1 MKKSIFL
8 LLALMAAVISCDK
21 IETDDENKKDATEKN
36 DSIQE
41 NDSIQKNDSIFFSG
55 VLTANASSGDCV
67 TPGTKI
73 SVNYTDKADSVSI
86 TIFKA
91 KLAQRMPAMDI
102 IIPGISVK
110 QEGDAAE
117 ISSDNSIPLAM
128 GSEFPAYTV
137 TEFSGFIWSDS
148 ISFSLKFGQTPTSFA
163 GHIQV
168 Q

>member
-8 LLALMAAVISCDK
+8 LLALMAAAVSCDK

-36 DSIQE
+36 DTIQ
-41 NDSIQKNDSIFFSG
+41 NDPIQKIDTLYFSG
-55 VLTANASSGDCV
+55 VLTANASSGECV
-67 TPGTKI
+67 TPDTKI

-102 IIPGISVK
+102 IIPGISVNDK
-110 QEGDAAE
+110 GDVAE
-117 ISSDNSIPLAM
+117 ISSENSIPLAM

-137 TEFSGFIWSDS
+137 TEFSGIVLSDS

-163 GHIQV
+163 GHIQM

>member
-21 IETDDENKKDATEKN
+21 IETDDENKKDATEQN
-36 DSIQE
+36 DSIQ
-41 NDSIQKNDSIFFSG
+41 NDSIQKIDTLYFSG
-55 VLTANASSGDCV
+55 VLTANASSGDCI
-67 TPGTKI
+67 TPDTKI

-110 QEGDAAE
+110 QEGDVTE

-137 TEFSGFIWSDS
+137 TEFSGFVLSDS

-163 GHIQV
+163 GHIQM

>member
-36 DSIQE
+36 DSIQ
-41 NDSIQKNDSIFFSG
+41 KNDTLFFSG

-67 TPGTKI
+67 TPDTKI

-110 QEGDAAE
+110 QEGDVAE

-137 TEFSGFIWSDS
+137 TEFSGFVLSDS

-163 GHIQV
+163 GHIQM

>member
-41 NDSIQKNDSIFFSG
+41 NDSIFFSG
-55 VLTANASSGDCV
+55 VLTANASSGDCI
-67 TPGTKI
+67 TPDTKI

-110 QEGDAAE
+110 QEGDVTE

-137 TEFSGFIWSDS
+137 TEFSGFILSDS
-148 ISFSLKFGQTPTSFA
+148 ISFSPVASA
-163 GHIQV
+163 
-168 Q
+168 

>member
-21 IETDDENKKDATEKN
+21 IETDDENKKDATEQN
-36 DSIQE
+36 DSIQ
-41 NDSIQKNDSIFFSG
+41 NDSIQKIDTLYFSG
-55 VLTANASSGDCV
+55 VLTANASSGDCI
-67 TPGTKI
+67 TPDTKI
-73 SVNYTDKADSVSI
+73 SVNYNDKADSVSI

-110 QEGDAAE
+110 QEGDVTE

-137 TEFSGFIWSDS
+137 TEFSGFILSDS
-148 ISFSLKFGQTPTSFA
+148 ISFSLKFGKTPTSFA
-163 GHIQV
+163 GHIQM

>member
-36 DSIQE
+36 DSIQ
-41 NDSIQKNDSIFFSG
+41 KNDTLFFSG

-67 TPGTKI
+67 TPDTKI

-110 QEGDAAE
+110 QEGDVAE

-137 TEFSGFIWSDS
+137 TEFSGFVLSDS
-148 ISFSLKFGQTPTSFA
+148 ISFSLKFGQTQTSFA
-163 GHIQV
+163 GHIQM

>member
-21 IETDDENKKDATEKN
+21 IETDDENKKDATEQN
-36 DSIQE
+36 DSIQ
-41 NDSIQKNDSIFFSG
+41 NDSIQKIDTLYFSG
-55 VLTANASSGDCV
+55 VLTANASSGDCI
-67 TPGTKI
+67 TPDTKI
-73 SVNYTDKADSVSI
+73 SVNYPAKADSVSI
-86 TIFKA
+86 TRFKA
-91 KLAQRMPAMDI
+91 NLAQRMPAMDI

-110 QEGDAAE
+110 QEGDVTE

-137 TEFSGFIWSDS
+137 TEFSGFILSDS
-148 ISFSLKFGQTPTSFA
+148 ISFSLKFGKTPTSFA
-163 GHIQV
+163 GHIQM

>member
-21 IETDDENKKDATEKN
+21 IETDDENKKDATE
-36 DSIQE
+36 Q
-41 NDSIQKNDSIFFSG
+41 NDSIQKIDTLYFSG
-55 VLTANASSGDCV
+55 VLTANASSGDCI
-67 TPGTKI
+67 TPDTKI

-110 QEGDAAE
+110 QEGDVTE

-137 TEFSGFIWSDS
+137 TEFSGFILSDS
-148 ISFSLKFGQTPTSFA
+148 ISFSLKFGKTPTSFA
-163 GHIQV
+163 GHIQM

>member
-21 IETDDENKKDATEKN
+21 IETDDENKKDASEK
-36 DSIQE
+36 
-41 NDSIQKNDSIFFSG
+41 NDSIQKNDTLFFSG

-67 TPGTKI
+67 TPDTKI

-110 QEGDAAE
+110 KEGDVAE
-117 ISSDNSIPLAM
+117 ISSNNSIPLAM
-128 GSEFPAYTV
+128 GSEFAAYTV
-137 TEFSGFIWSDS
+137 TEFSGFVLSDS
-148 ISFSLKFGQTPTSFA
+148 ISFSLKFGKTPTSFA
-163 GHIQV
+163 GHIQM

>member
-21 IETDDENKKDATEKN
+21 IETDDENKKDATEQN
-36 DSIQE
+36 DSIQ
-41 NDSIQKNDSIFFSG
+41 NDSIQKIDTLYFSG
-55 VLTANASSGDCV
+55 VLTANASSGDCI
-67 TPGTKI
+67 TPDTKI

-110 QEGDAAE
+110 QEGDATE

-137 TEFSGFIWSDS
+137 TEFSGFVLSDS

-163 GHIQV
+163 GHIQM

>member
-1 MKKSIFL
+1 MKKSNFL

-21 IETDDENKKDATEKN
+21 IETDDENKKDATEQN
-36 DSIQE
+36 DSIQ
-41 NDSIQKNDSIFFSG
+41 NDSIQKIDTLYFSG

-67 TPGTKI
+67 TPDTKI

-110 QEGDAAE
+110 QEGDVAE
-117 ISSDNSIPLAM
+117 ISSNNSIPLAM
-128 GSEFPAYTV
+128 GSEFAAYTV
-137 TEFSGFIWSDS
+137 TEFSGFVLSDS

-163 GHIQV
+163 GHIQM

>member
-21 IETDDENKKDATEKN
+21 IETDDENKKDATEQN
-36 DSIQE
+36 DSIQ
-41 NDSIQKNDSIFFSG
+41 NDSIQKIDTLYFSG

-67 TPGTKI
+67 TPDTKI

-110 QEGDAAE
+110 QEGDVTE

-148 ISFSLKFGQTPTSFA
+148 ISFSLKFGKTPTSFA
-163 GHIQV
+163 GHIQM

>member
-36 DSIQE
+36 DSIQ
-41 NDSIQKNDSIFFSG
+41 KNDSIFFSG
-55 VLTANASSGDCV
+55 VLTANASSGDCI
-67 TPGTKI
+67 TPDTKI

-110 QEGDAAE
+110 QEGDVTE

-137 TEFSGFIWSDS
+137 TEFSGFILSDS
-148 ISFSLKFGQTPTSFA
+148 ISFSLKFGKTPTSFA
-163 GHIQV
+163 GHIQM

>member
-36 DSIQE
+36 DSIQ
-41 NDSIQKNDSIFFSG
+41 KNDTLFFSG

-67 TPGTKI
+67 TPDTKI

-110 QEGDAAE
+110 KEGDVAE
-117 ISSDNSIPLAM
+117 ISSNNSIPLAM
-128 GSEFPAYTV
+128 GSEFAAYTV
-137 TEFSGFIWSDS
+137 TEFSGFVLSDS
-148 ISFSLKFGQTPTSFA
+148 ISFSLKFGKTPTSFA
-163 GHIQV
+163 GHIQM

>member
-8 LLALMAAVISCDK
+8 LLALTAAVISCDK

-36 DSIQE
+36 DSIQ
-41 NDSIQKNDSIFFSG
+41 KNDTLFFSG

-67 TPGTKI
+67 TPDTKI

-110 QEGDAAE
+110 KEGDVAE
-117 ISSDNSIPLAM
+117 ISSNNSIPLAM
-128 GSEFPAYTV
+128 GSEFAAYTV
-137 TEFSGFIWSDS
+137 TEFSGFVLSDS
-148 ISFSLKFGQTPTSFA
+148 ISFSLKFGKTPTSFA
-163 GHIQV
+163 GHIQM

>member
-8 LLALMAAVISCDK
+8 LLALMAAAVSCDK

-36 DSIQE
+36 DTIQ
-41 NDSIQKNDSIFFSG
+41 NDPIQTIDTLYFSG
-55 VLTANASSGDCV
+55 VLTANASSGDCI
-67 TPGTKI
+67 TPDTKI

-102 IIPGISVK
+102 IIPGISVNDK
-110 QEGDAAE
+110 GDVAE
-117 ISSDNSIPLAM
+117 ISSENSIPLAM

-137 TEFSGFIWSDS
+137 TEFSGIVLSDS

-163 GHIQV
+163 GHIQM